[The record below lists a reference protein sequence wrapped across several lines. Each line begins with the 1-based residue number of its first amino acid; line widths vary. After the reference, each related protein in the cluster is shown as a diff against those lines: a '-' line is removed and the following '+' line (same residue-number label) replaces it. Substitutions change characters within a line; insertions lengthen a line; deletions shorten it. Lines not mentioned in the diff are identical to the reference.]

1 MSAENK
7 FLKAR
12 ANLLIEQPFFG
23 TLALRLKIVE
33 TDRVDTAATDGK
45 HLFYNAKFVDK
56 LTSHETMGLVAH
68 EVMHCVLQH
77 MTRRQERN
85 PTVWNVAGDLKI
97 NGHLLD
103 SGFILPE
110 GGLVDKEHKY
120 DEDSTEAV
128 YAKLISEYTTPDGI
142 IVDGDIVDGAIV
154 DGIPTPTWGLVEDAG
169 KNDVENVSG
178 AQLESDWQVAVNQAA
193 ELAKAQGKLPGDIER
208 IIGEVLQ
215 PLVDWRQVLWPFFTN
230 TVRDEYTWRKPHRA
244 YIGEDEYLPAM
255 YNESCGTIAICVD
268 ISGSVSNA
276 ELQQFWSEIVA
287 VAKETQPSKIICIGC
302 DDIVQNVFEWED
314 LTALLEEP
322 PEFTGGGGTKFSPC
336 FEKLDELDEDIEA
349 CVYLTDLGSDDFGD
363 EPYYPVLW
371 VSTDK
376 HERAPWGET
385 IYMEIN

>member
-33 TDRVDTAATDGK
+33 TDRVKTAATDGK
-45 HLFYNAKFVDK
+45 HLFYNADFVNK

-77 MTRRQERN
+77 MTRRQERD
-85 PTVWNVAGDLKI
+85 PTIWNVAGDYKI
-97 NGHLLD
+97 NGHLVNN
-103 SGFILPE
+103 GFILPE
-110 GGLVDKEHKY
+110 GGLIDTDGEY
-120 DEDSTEAV
+120 DEDSTEAL
-128 YAKLISEYTTPDGI
+128 YAKLLENADI
-142 IVDGDIVDGAIV
+142 IQM
-154 DGIPTPTWGLVEDAG
+154 PLWGLVEDAG

-193 ELAKAQGKLPGDIER
+193 ELAKAQGKLPGDIETLVGD
-208 IIGEVLQ
+208 ILQ
-215 PLVDWRQVLWPFFTN
+215 PLVDWRQVLWPFFTS

-244 YIGEDEYLPAM
+244 YISEDEYLPSM
-255 YNESCGTIAICVD
+255 YNESCGAIAICVD
-268 ISGSVSNA
+268 TSGSVSDA

-287 VAKETQPSKIICIGC
+287 VAKETQPSKIICYGC
-302 DDIVQNVFEWED
+302 DTEVNDVFVWED
-314 LTALLEEP
+314 LSTLLEDP
-322 PEFTGGGGTKFSPC
+322 PKFTGRGGTCFSPC
-336 FEKLDELDEDIEA
+336 FEKLNELDEDIEA

-371 VSTDK
+371 VSTDR
-376 HERAPWGET
+376 HLQAPWGET

>member
-33 TDRVDTAATDGK
+33 TDKVDTAATDGK

-77 MTRRQERN
+77 MTRRQERH
-85 PTVWNVAGDLKI
+85 PTVWNIAGDLKI

-110 GGLVDKEHKY
+110 GGLVDKEHEY

-128 YAKLISEYTTPDGI
+128 YAKLISEYTTPDG
-142 IVDGDIVDGAIV
+142 AMV
-154 DGIPTPTWGLVEDAG
+154 DGIPLPTWGLVEDAG

-244 YIGEDEYLPAM
+244 YIGEDEYLPSM

-268 ISGSVSNA
+268 TSGSVSKA
-276 ELQQFWSEIVA
+276 ELHQFWSEIVA

-302 DDIVQNVFEWED
+302 DTEVRNVFEWED
-314 LTALLEEP
+314 LSALLEEP
-322 PEFTGGGGTKFSPC
+322 PEFEGGGGTNFSPC
-336 FEKLDELDEDIEA
+336 FEKIDELGEDIEA

-376 HERAPWGET
+376 HLQAPWGET

>member
-85 PTVWNVAGDLKI
+85 PTVWNIAGDLKI

-110 GGLVDKEHKY
+110 GGLVDKEHEY
-120 DEDSTEAV
+120 DEDNTEAV
-128 YAKLISEYTTPDGI
+128 YAKLISEYTTPDG
-142 IVDGDIVDGAIV
+142 AMV
-154 DGIPTPTWGLVEDAG
+154 DGIPLPTWGLVEDAG

-244 YIGEDEYLPAM
+244 YIGEDEYLPSM

-268 ISGSVSNA
+268 ISGSVSDA

-302 DDIVQNVFEWED
+302 DTEVRNVFEWED
-314 LTALLEEP
+314 LSALLEEP
-322 PEFTGGGGTKFSPC
+322 PEFEGGGGTNFSPC
-336 FEKLDELDEDIEA
+336 FEKIDELGEDIEA